1 MDGVQDV
8 VQIHGAA
15 LPLKLLR
22 VAAQEALHGGAAAAR
37 PDVPRRAR
45 APVAARQAPPSVPAI
60 PGWQQPRAQ
69 LPLVLDLLLWRAWRV
84 TLLTAALRPGR

>member
-8 VQIHGAA
+8 VQVHGAA

-37 PDVPRRAR
+37 PDVPHRAR
-45 APVAARQAPPSVPAI
+45 APIAACQALPSVPAF
-60 PGWQQPRAQ
+60 
-69 LPLVLDLLLWRAWRV
+69 LVDS
-84 TLLTAALRPGR
+84 TLLMVCMENKD